1 MAVEIKNVEHV
12 EVTPSLTPYRVN
24 VTIADLENKDM
35 LPLVSVQEAIEFFG
49 ATELLDSIGSET
61 IQDHMD
67 SQSEEEQ

>member
-1 MAVEIKNVEHV
+1 MAVEIKNVESV
-12 EVTPSLTPYRVN
+12 EITPGSTPYRVN
-24 VTIADLENKDM
+24 VTIPFLENKDI

-61 IQDHMD
+61 IQDHID